1 MNKTDQYVDMFVEKM
16 GNNLMSDLKR
26 IVPKHIET
34 LIEMR
39 FKGIRSALEPLE
51 RIEQEQKLQGKDIEN
66 LTIAYKKLEEDYA
79 ELKIQYNSL
88 PKKVQDVVQ
97 EGHSNLSD
105 VIEQKIEEI
114 PLKAPLKKKKL
125 DKIRFWKKK

>member
-1 MNKTDQYVDMFVEKM
+1 MKKTDQYLEMFVEKM

-51 RIEQEQKLQGKDIEN
+51 RIEQEQKLQGKDIET
-66 LTIAYKKLEEDYA
+66 LMISYKKLEEDYA
-79 ELKIQYNSL
+79 ELKIQYDSL

-105 VIEQKIEEI
+105 VIEKKMDEI
-114 PLKAPLKKKKL
+114 PVKKAKKKSLK
-125 DKIRFWKKK
+125 FWKRK